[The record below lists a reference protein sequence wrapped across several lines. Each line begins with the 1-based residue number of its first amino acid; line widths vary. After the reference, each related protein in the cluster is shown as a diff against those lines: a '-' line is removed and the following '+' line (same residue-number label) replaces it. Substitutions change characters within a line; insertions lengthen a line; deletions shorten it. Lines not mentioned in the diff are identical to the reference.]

1 MAALFWSLPLCLS
14 ICNAKDNQAT
24 TAPRVLSDAQGRCN
38 SLNLRIVL
46 SENRFRFSGR
56 CVDLSQGRRRR
67 GFVPSKPA
75 RKTGGEHHGSQQDR
89 NRHRSRDR
97 HRKIGRYGAA
107 PRNGWNTVFC
117 GRRQAVLEEA
127 IDQPESAEAKALAIA
142 CDVTKPDEVDRL
154 FETAV
159 EVFGRVDLLF
169 NNAGRGYKSTLIDE
183 IPVDVWNDV
192 VGINLTGSFLCAR
205 KAFGMMRRQSP
216 MGGRIINN
224 GSVSAYSPRP
234 GSVPYTATKHAI
246 TGLTRTLALDGRP
259 FDIACGQID
268 IGNALTEM
276 AASMTVGV
284 PQANGS
290 IAPEAMMDVQR
301 VAEAVVHMASLPL
314 DANVLFMTVMAT
326 KMPYVGRGMRQRAM
340 SRTSVIGGDAD
351 RQPISDLLAG
361 EKANSPGRRGTAWR
375 SGNVPWN

>member
-1 MAALFWSLPLCLS
+1 MAANRTAIVTGAGTGIGKSV
-14 ICNAKDNQAT
+14 AT
-24 TAPRVLSDAQGRCN
+24 AL
-38 SLNLRIVL
+38 LR
-46 SENRFRFSGR
+46 
-56 CVDLSQGRRRR
+56 D
-67 GFVPSKPA
+67 
-75 RKTGGEHHGSQQDR
+75 
-89 NRHRSRDR
+89 
-97 HRKIGRYGAA
+97 
-107 PRNGWNTVFC
+107 GWNTVFC

-127 IDQPESAEAKALAIA
+127 IDQPESTEAKALAIA
-142 CDVTKPDEVDRL
+142 CDVTNPDEVDRL

-246 TGLTRTLALDGRP
+246 TGLTKTLALDGRP

-276 AASMTVGV
+276 TASMTVGV

-326 KMPYVGRGMRQRAM
+326 KMPYVGRG
-340 SRTSVIGGDAD
+340 
-351 RQPISDLLAG
+351 
-361 EKANSPGRRGTAWR
+361 
-375 SGNVPWN
+375 